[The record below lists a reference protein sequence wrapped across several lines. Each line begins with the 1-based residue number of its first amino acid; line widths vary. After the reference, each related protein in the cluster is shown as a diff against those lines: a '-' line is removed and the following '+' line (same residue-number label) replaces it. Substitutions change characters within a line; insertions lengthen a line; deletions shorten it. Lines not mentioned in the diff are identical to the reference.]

1 MFRRHFDTPDEG
13 YFSKI
18 RECDI
23 SSMKRT
29 PIASTHI
36 FSSISD
42 ALSKAYDSARET
54 LVEAADTVADKVS
67 DAYDSTLE
75 TVTEAADV
83 VSDAYTSTRNVVS
96 ETVDKI
102 SDVAADAFTATT
114 ETISTAA
121 QTVTDAA
128 SDAFDASQEYVNE
141 LGEKLTDADGST
153 NYWAIAGGAAIGVG
167 AIAAVPFTGG
177 GSLLGAATLMGSLTG
192 GATVAAAL
200 GAGVAGAI
208 AGVHLGDNAAE
219 REKDYNKGFAEGKA
233 ENVVEIEKLGE
244 KFKILR
250 NRLKETGQ
258 FFDGVIAM
266 HAVAIAAANCDGAIS
281 EVEKQTIEMLI
292 SGLAADSMP
301 ASVLEKIELQ
311 YRTPPSIRDAYEL
324 AKASDVNMNTFRE
337 IITIVMESDGLA
349 HVAKNTFMQAWNE
362 LRAA

>member
-1 MFRRHFDTPDEG
+1 MFRKFDAPEEGYYSHIREFDTSPMNR
-13 YFSKI
+13 F
-18 RECDI
+18 
-23 SSMKRT
+23 
-29 PIASTHI
+29 PIASTLI

-75 TVTEAADV
+75 TVSEAADV

-96 ETVDKI
+96 ETAERI
-102 SDVAADAFTATT
+102 SDVASDAFTATT

-121 QTVTDAA
+121 QTVAYAA

-141 LGEKLTDADGST
+141 LGEKFTDADGST

-167 AIAAVPFTGG
+167 AVAAVPFTGG
-177 GSLLGAATLMGSLTG
+177 GSLLGAATLMGSLAG
-192 GATVAAAL
+192 GATVAAAV

-208 AGVHLGDNAAE
+208 AGVHLGDNTAAQ
-219 REKDYNKGFAEGKA
+219 EKGYNKGFAEGKA
-233 ENVVEIEKLGE
+233 ENVVEIEKLSE
-244 KFKILR
+244 KFAALR
-250 NRLKETGQ
+250 DQLKETGK

-281 EVEKQTIEMLI
+281 EVERQTIEMFI

-301 ASVLEKIELQ
+301 TAALEKIESQ

-324 AKASDVNMNTFRE
+324 AKASNVDMNTFRE

-349 HVAKNTFMQAWNE
+349 HVAKDTFMQAWNE